1 MTQRTELAQAGE
13 AGNTREE
20 AICVA
25 ISGHGGN
32 ASASV
37 QILPGRP
44 VEEGPRTTQ
53 QLGSAWVWNITITG
67 ISRRAETVREHQMS
81 TQRLDY
87 TVKTI
92 WTRLGSIRSSP
103 RDGLSSPYRLNKE

>member
-1 MTQRTELAQAGE
+1 MTQRTELAQAGG

-37 QILPGRP
+37 QLLPRRP

-67 ISRRAETVREHQMS
+67 ISRRGGKVREQKMS
-81 TQRLDY
+81 TQRINY

-92 WTRLGSIRSSP
+92 WIL
-103 RDGLSSPYRLNKE
+103 LNT

>member
-32 ASASV
+32 ATASV

-53 QLGSAWVWNITITG
+53 QLGSAWVRNITHTG
-67 ISRRAETVREHQMS
+67 ISRQVETVRKQQMS
-81 TQRLDY
+81 T
-87 TVKTI
+87 
-92 WTRLGSIRSSP
+92 
-103 RDGLSSPYRLNKE
+103 LSKD

>member
-1 MTQRTELAQAGE
+1 MTQRTELAQAGG

-37 QILPGRP
+37 QLLPGRP

-67 ISRRAETVREHQMS
+67 ISRRVEKVREQKMS
-81 TQRLDY
+81 TQRINY

-92 WTRLGSIRSSP
+92 WIL
-103 RDGLSSPYRLNKE
+103 LNT